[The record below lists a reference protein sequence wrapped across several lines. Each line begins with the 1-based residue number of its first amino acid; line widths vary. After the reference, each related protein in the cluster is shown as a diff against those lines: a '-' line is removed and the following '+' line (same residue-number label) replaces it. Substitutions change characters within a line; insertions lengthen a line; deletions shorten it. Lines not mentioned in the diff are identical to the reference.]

1 VQRKLY
7 LGRPGVTPVNRFP
20 PAFDASGAAEAKAA
34 FSSFDLRVGAGSLTQ
49 HLANKERIRTLP
61 VRDWPRYRGRSLW
74 PSCPNILEML
84 CEIDQG
90 FIYPQ
95 ISPGALTVRVPR
107 TEFQVNPE
115 MAKLIIRRQVI
126 GVRSDIALP
135 NGYREYFRYRWNFLI
150 LTAPRIP
157 IGLARFLA
165 GLWLTKPSSLW
176 LERKESLKK
185 FLRKV
190 PVGICNDARDRFS
203 SLDCY
208 NQVDSETES
217 EFSYSD
223 ESNY

>member
-1 VQRKLY
+1 
-7 LGRPGVTPVNRFP
+7 
-20 PAFDASGAAEAKAA
+20 
-34 FSSFDLRVGAGSLTQ
+34 
-49 HLANKERIRTLP
+49 
-61 VRDWPRYRGRSLW
+61 
-74 PSCPNILEML
+74 
-84 CEIDQG
+84 
-90 FIYPQ
+90 
-95 ISPGALTVRVPR
+95 
-107 TEFQVNPE
+107 
-115 MAKLIIRRQVI
+115 MAKMIIRRQVI
-126 GVRSDIALP
+126 GVRSDTAVP
-135 NGYREYFRYRWNFLI
+135 QRYREYFRYRWNFLI

-165 GLWLTKPSSLW
+165 GQWLTKPSSLW